1 MRGKML
7 FPLKIREKHDTEIQI
22 LVLTDSFLA
31 KCKMSEAGASHVTI
45 IYLRDIGTSFRVIG
59 VTASGISLVRSP

>member
-1 MRGKML
+1 ML
-7 FPLKIREKHDTEIQI
+7 FPLKIREKHDIEIQI

-31 KCKMSEAGASHVTI
+31 KCKMSEPWGPSHVTI

-59 VTASGISLVRSP
+59 VAASGISLVRSQ